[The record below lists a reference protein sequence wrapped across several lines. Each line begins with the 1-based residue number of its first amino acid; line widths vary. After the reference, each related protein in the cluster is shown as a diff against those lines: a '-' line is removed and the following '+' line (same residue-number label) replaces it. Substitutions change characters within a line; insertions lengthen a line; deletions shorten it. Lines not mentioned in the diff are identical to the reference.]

1 MSTKEEFKKI
11 LSLSKLFKGI
21 SYKGV
26 NLDKVQ
32 SKDIREIV
40 TEDTKIRRW
49 LMVFLLLPLKIDGNI
64 KKARVMYSVFD
75 QNPSHIKFAD
85 LAMKQVK
92 DKAEIKIQYNKIRPD
107 IPRPR
112 HFVFSIKNILFNKK
126 IRLNIKYRIYLTLRT
141 AMYVN
146 YIDYCISLIG
156 NKKLDM
162 YISMYGGAGFS
173 EAILNQLLTANNK
186 DIALSCFQHGLVA
199 ASTPTDRFINYE
211 TTADY
216 IFCWGEYNRDG
227 IKRSNKTDKKLII
240 CGNPLYSNRKKKSYN
255 FKKRRKLVTI
265 FLDPAQSPRLQ
276 SNIGMLK
283 LVLPV
288 LIKNGFEYQLKLH
301 PGRQSTI
308 KPFQNHFAEKLV
320 FVNKPAEK
328 MIEESYFCIS
338 TSSTVFAEGTFYGV
352 PFLRYRAPEKSI
364 PFYRM
369 DPINNIF
376 DDKKSFEKLLHKLM
390 DEKEYQKRCKEMW
403 SYADY
408 YFSYCDK
415 DVSEVYAKTIKKIID
430 KKPENR
436 KI

>member
-1 MSTKEEFKKI
+1 MSTREDFREI
-11 LSLSKLFKGI
+11 LSLSKLVKGI
-21 SYKGV
+21 SYRGIE
-26 NLDKVQ
+26 LDKVQ
-32 SKDIREIV
+32 SKDLREIV
-40 TEDTKIRRW
+40 IKDTKIRRW
-49 LMVFLLLPLKIDGNI
+49 LMVFILLPLEICGNF

-85 LAMKQVK
+85 LAMKKVEN
-92 DKAEIKIQYNKIRPD
+92 KAEIKIQYNKIHPD
-107 IPRPR
+107 IPRLR
-112 HFVFSIKNILFNKK
+112 HFIFSIKNIMFNKK
-126 IRLNIKYRIYLTLRT
+126 IRLSIKYRIYLTLRT
-141 AMYVN
+141 AMYAK

-162 YISMYGGAGFS
+162 YVSIYGGAGFI
-173 EAILNQLLTANNK
+173 EEILHQLLTINNK
-186 DIALSCFQHGLVA
+186 EIALSCFQHGLTPS
-199 ASTPTDRFINYE
+199 STPTDRFINYE
-211 TTADY
+211 TTANY
-216 IFCWGEYNRDG
+216 IFCWGLYNKEG
-227 IKRSNKTDKKLII
+227 IEKSNKTNKNLLI
-240 CGNPLYSNRKKKSYN
+240 CGNPLYSNRTKKSKI
-255 FKKRRKLVTI
+255 FVRKRKLVTI

-320 FVNKPAEK
+320 FVNRPAEK

-352 PFLRYRAPEKSI
+352 PFLRYQAPEKSI

-376 DDKKSFEKLLHKLM
+376 DDKKSFEKLLHKFM
-390 DEKEYQKRCKEMW
+390 DEKEYQKRCNEMW

-430 KKPENR
+430 KK
-436 KI
+436 